1 MTPDIIAVFVSQG
14 AIIVALSIVAYKT
27 SMQAKRLEA
36 LENYLQL
43 FSEATMGHIFE
54 LRDAALNE
62 SNREKINQFIDVTK

>member
-1 MTPDIIAVFVSQG
+1 
-14 AIIVALSIVAYKT
+14 
-27 SMQAKRLEA
+27 MQAKRLEA